1 MAKLPKMNLFVD
13 AFNSDTVYLSEEELG
28 LYMRMIFY
36 AWTHDAY
43 LPKDKDIIYCL
54 PKKPNDALVDKIL
67 KLFWTEDDKGFYQK
81 RMLKEYNYA
90 MEVSNKA
97 VKSAEARWGVVDKT
111 DSEPKGD
118 RTPNANVMQTHS
130 EGNATITKTNTKTNK
145 DKDLAF
151 NLTMFEQFWGL
162 VCNKISKGQ
171 AFKNYQKLDK
181 EWILQPKELAEA
193 YNNYYNSIG
202 EKKFAKQPA
211 FWLSAEKYL
220 DEKPKEYSRE
230 QEEDYKLKSYIQM
243 FRKGI
248 RLPIWSKQDLD
259 KLEALAKQSD

>member
-43 LPKDKDIIYCL
+43 LPKDKEIIYCL

-67 KLFWTEDDKGFYQK
+67 KLFWTEDDKGYFQK

-97 VKSAEARWGVVDKT
+97 SLSAKSRYANAEPT
-111 DSEPKGD
+111 
-118 RTPNANVMQTHS
+118 QS
-130 EGNATITKTNTKTNK
+130 EGIATNTITKTITNK
-145 DKDLAF
+145 YIYIDQF
-151 NLTMFEQFWGL
+151 NEFWEL
-162 VCNKISKGQ
+162 VDNKVSKGQ
-171 AFKNYQKLDK
+171 ANKNYQRLEK
-181 EWILQPKELAEA
+181 EWALQPKELAKH
-193 YNNYYNSIG
+193 YNDYYSSIS

-220 DEKPKEYSRE
+220 DEKPKEYSRDD
-230 QEEDYKLKSYIQM
+230 EEKYRLKSHTEMYA
-243 FRKGI
+243 KGH
-248 RLPIWSKQDLD
+248 RLPTWSRGYME
-259 KLEALAKQSD
+259 KLEELANKL

>member
-13 AFNSDTVYLSEEELG
+13 SFNSDTVYLSEEELG

-36 AWTHDAY
+36 AWTHNAY
-43 LPKDKDIIYCL
+43 LPKDKEIIYCL

-90 MEVSNKA
+90 MEVSFKA
-97 VKSAEARWGVVDKT
+97 SESAKKRYANAEPTFNDPTATKT
-111 DSEPKGD
+111 K
-118 RTPNANVMQTHS
+118 
-130 EGNATITKTNTKTNK
+130 TITNTKTNK
-145 DKDLAF
+145 DIYVQQF
-151 NLTMFEQFWGL
+151 NEFWEL
-162 VCNKISKGQ
+162 VNNKVSKGQ
-171 AFKNYQKLDK
+171 AIKNYQKLDK
-181 EWILQPKELAEA
+181 EWALQPKELAEA
-193 YNNYYNSIG
+193 YNDYYNSIG

-220 DEKPKEYSRE
+220 DEKPKEYSKKDE
-230 QEEDYKLKSYIQM
+230 DDYKLQSYVKM
-243 FRKGI
+243 YRKGI

-259 KLEALAKQSD
+259 KLEALAKLSN

>member
-43 LPKDKDIIYCL
+43 LPKDKEIIYCL

-67 KLFWTEDDKGFYQK
+67 NLFWTEDNKGFYQK

-97 VKSAEARWGVVDKT
+97 SLSAKSRYANAEPT
-111 DSEPKGD
+111 
-118 RTPNANVMQTHS
+118 QS
-130 EGNATITKTNTKTNK
+130 EGSATNTITKTITKTNKDIYIDQFNEFWELVSNK
-145 DKDLAF
+145 
-151 NLTMFEQFWGL
+151 
-162 VCNKISKGQ
+162 VSKGQ
-171 AFKNYQKLDK
+171 AYKNYQRLEK
-181 EWILQPKELAEA
+181 EWALQPKELAKH
-193 YNNYYNSIG
+193 YNDYYNSIP
-202 EKKFAKQPA
+202 EKKYAKQPA

-220 DEKPKEYSRE
+220 DEKPKEYNKQE
-230 QEEDYKLKSYIQM
+230 EEDYKLKSYIDM

>member
-43 LPKDKDIIYCL
+43 LPKDKEIIYCL

-67 KLFWTEDDKGFYQK
+67 KLFWTEDDKGYFQK

-97 VKSAEARWGVVDKT
+97 SLSAKSRYANAEPT
-111 DSEPKGD
+111 
-118 RTPNANVMQTHS
+118 QS
-130 EGNATITKTNTKTNK
+130 EGIATNTITKTITKTNK

-220 DEKPKEYSRE
+220 DEKPKEYSKE
-230 QEEDYKLKSYIQM
+230 QEEDYKLKSYIDM

>member
-13 AFNSDTVYLSEEELG
+13 SFNSDTVYLSEEELG

-36 AWTHDAY
+36 AWTHNAY
-43 LPKDKDIIYCL
+43 LPKDKEIIYCL

-90 MEVSNKA
+90 MEVSFKA
-97 VKSAEARWGVVDKT
+97 SESAKKRYANAEPTFNDPSATKT
-111 DSEPKGD
+111 K
-118 RTPNANVMQTHS
+118 
-130 EGNATITKTNTKTNK
+130 TITNTKTNK
-145 DKDLAF
+145 DIYVDQF
-151 NLTMFEQFWGL
+151 NVFWDL
-162 VCNKISKGQ
+162 VCNKVSKGQ

-181 EWILQPKELAEA
+181 EWALQPKELAEA
-193 YNNYYNSIG
+193 YNDYYNSIG

-220 DEKPKEYSRE
+220 DEKPKEYSKKDE
-230 QEEDYKLKSYIQM
+230 DDYKLQSYVKM
-243 FRKGI
+243 YRKGI

-259 KLEALAKQSD
+259 KLEALAKQTN

>member
-13 AFNSDTVYLSEEELG
+13 AFNSDTVYLTEEELG

-43 LPKDKDIIYCL
+43 LPKDKEIIYCL

-81 RMLKEYNYA
+81 RMLKEYQYA

-97 VKSAEARWGVVDKT
+97 SESAKKRYANA
-111 DSEPKGD
+111 EP
-118 RTPNANVMQTHS
+118 THS
-130 EGNATITKTNTKTNK
+130 EGTTTITKTITKTNKDIYTDQFNEFWELVNNK
-145 DKDLAF
+145 
-151 NLTMFEQFWGL
+151 
-162 VCNKISKGQ
+162 VSKGQ
-171 AFKNYQKLDK
+171 ASKNYQKLDK
-181 EWILQPKELAEA
+181 EWALQPKELAEA
-193 YNNYYNSIG
+193 YNDYYNSIS
-202 EKKFAKQPA
+202 EKKYAKQPA

-220 DEKPKEYSRE
+220 DEKPKEYSKK
-230 QEEDYKLKSYIQM
+230 EEDNYKLQSYVEM
-243 FRKGI
+243 YRKGI

-259 KLEALAKQSD
+259 KLEALAKQTN

>member
-97 VKSAEARWGVVDKT
+97 VKSAEARWGVVNKT

-130 EGNATITKTNTKTNK
+130 KRSTTKDYNYKTITNK
-145 DKDLAF
+145 DIYIDQF
-151 NLTMFEQFWGL
+151 NEFWGL
-162 VCNKISKGQ
+162 VGNKVSKGQ
-171 AFKNYQKLDK
+171 ANKNYQRLDK
-181 EWILQPKELAEA
+181 EWALQPKELAEA

>member
-43 LPKDKDIIYCL
+43 LPKDKEIIYCL

-67 KLFWTEDDKGFYQK
+67 NLFWTEDDKGFYQK

-97 VKSAEARWGVVDKT
+97 VKSAEARWGVVEKSLGT
-111 DSEPKGD
+111 PQGD
-118 RTPNANVMQTHS
+118 RTPNADVMRTHS
-130 EGNATITKTNTKTNK
+130 DRFATTTRTITKTKDIYIDQFNEFWELVSNK
-145 DKDLAF
+145 
-151 NLTMFEQFWGL
+151 
-162 VCNKISKGQ
+162 VSKGQ
-171 AFKNYQKLDK
+171 AYKNYQRLEK
-181 EWILQPKELAEA
+181 EWALQPKELAKH
-193 YNNYYNSIG
+193 YNDYYNSIP
-202 EKKFAKQPA
+202 EKKYAKQPA

-220 DEKPKEYSRE
+220 DEKPKEYNKQE
-230 QEEDYKLKSYIQM
+230 EEDYKLKSYIDM

>member
-43 LPKDKDIIYCL
+43 LPKDKEIIYCL

-67 KLFWTEDDKGFYQK
+67 KLFWTEDDKGYFQK

-97 VKSAEARWGVVDKT
+97 SLSAKSRYANAEPT
-111 DSEPKGD
+111 
-118 RTPNANVMQTHS
+118 QS
-130 EGNATITKTNTKTNK
+130 EGIATNTITKTITKTK
-145 DKDLAF
+145 DIYIDQF
-151 NLTMFEQFWGL
+151 NEFWGL
-162 VCNKISKGQ
+162 VGNKVSKGQ
-171 AFKNYQKLDK
+171 ANKNYQRLDK
-181 EWILQPKELAEA
+181 EWALQPKELAEA

>member
-97 VKSAEARWGVVDKT
+97 VKSAEARWGVVEKS

-130 EGNATITKTNTKTNK
+130 KRSTTKDYNYKTITNK
-145 DKDLAF
+145 DIYIDQF
-151 NLTMFEQFWGL
+151 NEFWEL
-162 VCNKISKGQ
+162 VSNKVSKGQ
-171 AFKNYQKLDK
+171 ANKNYPRLDK
-181 EWILQPKELAEA
+181 EWALQPKELAKA

>member
-1 MAKLPKMNLFVD
+1 MAKLPKMNLFID

-43 LPKDKDIIYCL
+43 LPKDKEIIYCL

-67 KLFWTEDDKGFYQK
+67 KLFWTEDDKGYFQK

-97 VKSAEARWGVVDKT
+97 VKSAEARWGVVEKSLGT
-111 DSEPKGD
+111 PKGD
-118 RTPNANVMQTHS
+118 RTPNADVMRTHS
-130 EGNATITKTNTKTNK
+130 ERNATITKTITNK
-145 DKDLAF
+145 YIYIDQF
-151 NLTMFEQFWGL
+151 NEFWEL
-162 VCNKISKGQ
+162 VDNKVSKGQ
-171 AFKNYQKLDK
+171 ANKNYQRLEK
-181 EWILQPKELAEA
+181 EWALQPKELAKH
-193 YNNYYNSIG
+193 YNDYYSSIS

-220 DEKPKEYSRE
+220 DEKPKEYSRDD
-230 QEEDYKLKSYIQM
+230 EENFKLKSHTEMYA
-243 FRKGI
+243 KGH
-248 RLPIWSKQDLD
+248 RLPTWSRGYME
-259 KLEALAKQSD
+259 KLEELANKL

>member
-81 RMLKEYNYA
+81 RMLKEYQYA
-90 MEVSNKA
+90 MEVSFKA
-97 VKSAEARWGVVDKT
+97 VKSAEARWGVVERS

-130 EGNATITKTNTKTNK
+130 KRSTTKDYNYKTITNK
-145 DKDLAF
+145 DIYIDQF
-151 NLTMFEQFWGL
+151 NEFWEL
-162 VCNKISKGQ
+162 VSNKVSKGQ
-171 AFKNYQKLDK
+171 ANKNYQRLDK
-181 EWILQPKELAEA
+181 EWALQPKELAEA

-220 DEKPKEYSRE
+220 DEKPKEYSKE
-230 QEEDYKLKSYIQM
+230 QEEDYKLKSYIDM

>member
-13 AFNSDTVYLSEEELG
+13 SFNSDTVYLSEEELG

-36 AWTHDAY
+36 AWTHNAY
-43 LPKDKDIIYCL
+43 LPKDKEIIYCL

-90 MEVSNKA
+90 MEVSFKA
-97 VKSAEARWGVVDKT
+97 SESAKKRYANAEPTFNDPSATKT
-111 DSEPKGD
+111 K
-118 RTPNANVMQTHS
+118 
-130 EGNATITKTNTKTNK
+130 TITNTKTNK
-145 DKDLAF
+145 DIYVDQF
-151 NLTMFEQFWGL
+151 NVFWDL
-162 VCNKISKGQ
+162 VCNKVSKGQ

-181 EWILQPKELAEA
+181 EWALQPKELAEA
-193 YNNYYNSIG
+193 YNDYYNSIG

-220 DEKPKEYSRE
+220 DEKPKEYSKKDE
-230 QEEDYKLKSYIQM
+230 DDYKLQSYVKM
-243 FRKGI
+243 YRKGI

-259 KLEALAKQSD
+259 KLEALAKLSN

>member
-1 MAKLPKMNLFVD
+1 MAKLPKMNLFID
-13 AFNSDTVYLSEEELG
+13 AFNSDTVFLSEEELG

-43 LPKDKDIIYCL
+43 LPKDKEIIYCL

-81 RMLKEYNYA
+81 RMLKEYEYA
-90 MEVSNKA
+90 MEVSFKA
-97 VKSAEARWGVVDKT
+97 SESAKKRYA
-111 DSEPKGD
+111 
-118 RTPNANVMQTHS
+118 NAEQTHS
-130 EGNATITKTNTKTNK
+130 DPLATITKTITKTNK
-145 DKDLAF
+145 DIYIDQF
-151 NLTMFEQFWGL
+151 NEFWEL
-162 VCNKISKGQ
+162 VSNKVSKGQ
-171 AFKNYQKLDK
+171 ANKNYQRLEK
-181 EWILQPKELAEA
+181 EWALQPKELAKH
-193 YNNYYNSIG
+193 YNDYYNSIS

-220 DEKPKEYSRE
+220 DEKPKEYSK
-230 QEEDYKLKSYIQM
+230 QDEEDYKLKSYIDM

-248 RLPIWSKQDLD
+248 RLPIWSQQDLD

>member
-81 RMLKEYNYA
+81 RMFKEYNYA

-118 RTPNANVMQTHS
+118 RTLNANVMQTHS
-130 EGNATITKTNTKTNK
+130 KRITTKDYNYKTITNK
-145 DKDLAF
+145 DIYIDQF
-151 NLTMFEQFWGL
+151 NEFWEL
-162 VCNKISKGQ
+162 VSNKVSKGQ
-171 AFKNYQKLDK
+171 ANKNYQRLEK
-181 EWILQPKELAEA
+181 EWALQPKELAEA

-220 DEKPKEYSRE
+220 DEKPKEYSKK
-230 QEEDYKLKSYIQM
+230 EEDDYKLQSYVDM
-243 FRKGI
+243 YRKGI

>member
-97 VKSAEARWGVVDKT
+97 VKSAEARWGVVERS

-118 RTPNANVMQTHS
+118 RTPYANVMQTHS
-130 EGNATITKTNTKTNK
+130 KRSTTKDYNYKTITNR
-145 DKDLAF
+145 DIYIDQF
-151 NLTMFEQFWGL
+151 NEFWGL
-162 VCNKISKGQ
+162 VGNKVSKGQ
-171 AFKNYQKLDK
+171 ANKLSL
-181 EWILQPKELAEA
+181 IH
-193 YNNYYNSIG
+193 I
-202 EKKFAKQPA
+202 
-211 FWLSAEKYL
+211 
-220 DEKPKEYSRE
+220 
-230 QEEDYKLKSYIQM
+230 
-243 FRKGI
+243 
-248 RLPIWSKQDLD
+248 
-259 KLEALAKQSD
+259 

>member
-43 LPKDKDIIYCL
+43 LPKDKEIIYCL

-81 RMLKEYNYA
+81 RMLKEYQYA
-90 MEVSNKA
+90 MEVSFKA
-97 VKSAEARWGVVDKT
+97 SESAKKRYANA
-111 DSEPKGD
+111 EP
-118 RTPNANVMQTHS
+118 THS
-130 EGNATITKTNTKTNK
+130 DPSATITKTRTNTITNK
-145 DKDLAF
+145 NIYIDQF
-151 NLTMFEQFWGL
+151 NKFWEL
-162 VCNKISKGQ
+162 VNNKVSKGQ
-171 AFKNYQKLDK
+171 ASKNYQKLDK
-181 EWILQPKELAEA
+181 EWALQPKELAEA
-193 YNNYYNSIG
+193 YNDYYNSIP
-202 EKKFAKQPA
+202 EKKYAKQPA

-220 DEKPKEYSRE
+220 DEKPKEYSKK
-230 QEEDYKLKSYIQM
+230 EEDNYKLQSYVDM
-243 FRKGI
+243 YRKGI

-259 KLEALAKQSD
+259 KLEALAKQTN

>member
-13 AFNSDTVYLSEEELG
+13 AFNSDTVYLTEEELG

-43 LPKDKDIIYCL
+43 LPKDKEIIYCL

-81 RMLKEYNYA
+81 RMLKEYQYA

-97 VKSAEARWGVVDKT
+97 SESAKKRYANA
-111 DSEPKGD
+111 EP
-118 RTPNANVMQTHS
+118 THS
-130 EGNATITKTNTKTNK
+130 EGTTTITKTITKTNKDIYTDQFNK
-145 DKDLAF
+145 
-151 NLTMFEQFWGL
+151 FWEL
-162 VCNKISKGQ
+162 VNNKVSKGQ
-171 AFKNYQKLDK
+171 ASKNYQKLDK
-181 EWILQPKELAEA
+181 EWALQPKELAEA
-193 YNNYYNSIG
+193 YNDYYNSIP
-202 EKKFAKQPA
+202 EKKYAKQPA

-220 DEKPKEYSRE
+220 DEKPKEYSKK
-230 QEEDYKLKSYIQM
+230 EEDDYKLQSYVDM
-243 FRKGI
+243 YRKGI

-259 KLEALAKQSD
+259 KLEALAKQTN

>member
-1 MAKLPKMNLFVD
+1 MAKLPKMNLFID
-13 AFNSDTVYLSEEELG
+13 AFNSDTVFLSEEELG

-43 LPKDKDIIYCL
+43 LPKDKEIIYCL

-81 RMLKEYNYA
+81 RMLKEYEYA
-90 MEVSNKA
+90 IEVSFKA
-97 VKSAEARWGVVDKT
+97 SESAKKRYANA
-111 DSEPKGD
+111 EP
-118 RTPNANVMQTHS
+118 THS
-130 EGNATITKTNTKTNK
+130 DPLATITKTITKTNK
-145 DKDLAF
+145 DIYIDQF
-151 NLTMFEQFWGL
+151 NEFWEL
-162 VCNKISKGQ
+162 VSNKVSKGQ
-171 AFKNYQKLDK
+171 ANKNYQRLEK
-181 EWILQPKELAEA
+181 EWALQPKELAKH
-193 YNNYYNSIG
+193 YNDYYNSIS

-230 QEEDYKLKSYIQM
+230 EEEDYKLQSYIAM
-243 FRKGI
+243 YRKGI

-259 KLEALAKQSD
+259 KLEALAKQPD